1 MVLFF
6 VNKFR
11 CLEMDHFHMFSF
23 RKHFI
28 FFLQQ
33 QRIIGESSLVK
44 QSYPRRNNTKK
55 CF

>member
-1 MVLFF
+1 
-6 VNKFR
+6 
-11 CLEMDHFHMFSF
+11 MDHFHMLTF
-23 RKHFI
+23 KKYLN

-33 QRIIGESSLVK
+33 QRIIGESSLVN